1 MQVCQVEQK
10 AMTDQKLPRKK
21 LMLSFL
27 ILQFSLGCIF
37 LFNAIPF
44 DYILRIFGLGLIIS
58 SPLWLVIFKITRIE
72 KTKEIDKK
80 TDTEEKKKLDEEV

>member
-1 MQVCQVEQK
+1 MTEQR
-10 AMTDQKLPRKK
+10 LPRKK

-27 ILQFSLGCIF
+27 ILQFSLGCVF

-44 DYILRIFGLGLIIS
+44 DYIIRIFGLGLIIS

-80 TDTEEKKKLDEEV
+80 TDIAETKRMDEEIE

>member
-1 MQVCQVEQK
+1 
-10 AMTDQKLPRKK
+10 MTDQKLPRKK

-27 ILQFSLGCIF
+27 ILQFSLGCVF

-44 DYILRIFGLGLIIS
+44 DYVIRIFGLGLIIS

-80 TDTEEKKKLDEEV
+80 TDIAETKRMDEEI

>member
-1 MQVCQVEQK
+1 MSN
-10 AMTDQKLPRKK
+10 QKLPRKK

-27 ILQFSLGCIF
+27 ILQFSLGCVF

-44 DYILRIFGLGLIIS
+44 DYIIRIFGLGLIIS

-72 KTKEIDKK
+72 KTKDIDKK
-80 TDTEEKKKLDEEV
+80 TDIAETKRMDEEIE

>member
-1 MQVCQVEQK
+1 
-10 AMTDQKLPRKK
+10 MTDQKLPRRK

-27 ILQFSLGCIF
+27 VLQFSLGCVF

-44 DYILRIFGLGLIIS
+44 DYIIRIFGLGLIIS
-58 SPLWLVIFKITRIE
+58 SPLWIVIFKITRIE

-80 TDTEEKKKLDEEV
+80 TDIAETKRMDEEI

>member
-1 MQVCQVEQK
+1 
-10 AMTDQKLPRKK
+10 MTEQKLPRRK

-27 ILQFSLGCIF
+27 ILQFSLGCVF

-44 DYILRIFGLGLIIS
+44 DYIIRIFGLGLIIS
-58 SPLWLVIFKITRIE
+58 SPLWIVIFKITRIE

-80 TDTEEKKKLDEEV
+80 TDIAETKRMDEEIE

>member
-1 MQVCQVEQK
+1 
-10 AMTDQKLPRKK
+10 MTDQKLPRRK

-27 ILQFSLGCIF
+27 VLQFSLGCVF

-44 DYILRIFGLGLIIS
+44 DYIIRIFGLGLIIS
-58 SPLWLVIFKITRIE
+58 SPLWIVIFKITRIE

-80 TDTEEKKKLDEEV
+80 ADIAETKRMDEEIE